1 MAKMVAVGK
10 QIVLVLGWETNKRL
24 CTVQRLLNMNS
35 LVSRETSLVQFLPLE
50 NVSCKMW
57 WCANNHCTLKRHIQ
71 PEREDGDIQLC
82 PFYCHFSVTLVI
94 IRSAL
99 LYRRTFHLVPVRLK
113 MFWSHGGDMLKG
125 GLNYS
130 MVLHEDLDH
139 VPYQPWQWYPGSYKS
154 LM

>member
-57 WCANNHCTLKRHIQ
+57 
-71 PEREDGDIQLC
+71 
-82 PFYCHFSVTLVI
+82 
-94 IRSAL
+94 
-99 LYRRTFHLVPVRLK
+99 
-113 MFWSHGGDMLKG
+113 
-125 GLNYS
+125 
-130 MVLHEDLDH
+130 
-139 VPYQPWQWYPGSYKS
+139 
-154 LM
+154 